1 MSYAKLTSFAVKD
14 TMADTNPLKVVRGK
28 EFDDEFDAIALAL
41 TTQEQAVATLVA
53 VPTGTITM
61 YGATGSPV
69 GFLPCDGTTRSRSTY
84 AALFN
89 IIGTTYGA
97 GDSYSTFHLPNLVGR
112 FPFGG
117 TLGQTGGS
125 AEAPLPEHTHTATV
139 TLIDPGHVHTIS
151 PNAEIVELNASGT
164 AGSAGGFT
172 GGQGLIIA
180 NSTGTKTTGITAT
193 ATLASAGTTVVDGN
207 MPPFVGLSFIIKT

>member
-61 YGATGSPV
+61 YGAVGAPT

-117 TLGQTGGS
+117 ALGQTGGS
-125 AEAPLPEHTHTATV
+125 SVASLPAHTHTATIAV
-139 TLIDPGHVHTIS
+139 ADPGHAHGWPFLPMAGTS
-151 PNAEIVELNASGT
+151 PGSGSFARGSGDSQLVDT
-164 AGSAGGFT
+164 A
-172 GGQGLIIA
+172 L
-180 NSTGTKTTGITAT
+180 TGITAT
-193 ATLASAGTTVVDGN
+193 ATIASAGTTVVDGN